1 MRARGF
7 TLIELLVV
15 LVIIGMALTVV
26 PTLLGSLPGSR
37 LRAAADD
44 MVATLRE
51 LRSQAV
57 GSGRSTALVVDP
69 ASRSYDILPGGAR
82 HRLPDVVT
90 TVEVT
95 VAEVTTGDPLLAR
108 RAEVFRFFPDGT
120 ANGGVITLRHGNR
133 FTIVTVE
140 WPTGR
145 VQLLK

>member
-1 MRARGF
+1 MRTRGF

-26 PTLLGSLPGSR
+26 PTLLTGLPGSR
-37 LRAAADD
+37 LHAAADD

-51 LRSQAV
+51 LRSRAV
-57 GSGRSTALVVDP
+57 GSGRSTALMVDP
-69 ASRSYDILPGGAR
+69 ASRSYEILPGGTR
-82 HRLPDVVT
+82 HSLPDVVT

-95 VAEVTTGDPLLAR
+95 TADPLLAR

-133 FTIVTVE
+133 VTIVAVE

-145 VQLLK
+145 VQVLK